1 MWQQLWLDPMAD
13 TTTETRKLDGKVAI
27 VTGAGSSGPG
37 FGTGKATSV
46 LFARAGAKVVLVDM
60 YPDRAAETLR
70 LIEAEGGQATTAIA
84 DLSDPSA
91 AQQVVDKAVS
101 DFGTVDILVNNAAIA
116 EWGDILNT
124 SLELYQRTI
133 AVNLTAPFMLSKTVI
148 PLMLR
153 AGGGSI
159 INITSIVAIRGT
171 GAQQPAYAASKA
183 GLIGLMTNL
192 ADTFGK
198 QGIRVNA
205 IAPGL
210 IKTPMRDAVVQ
221 KVGPEMRK
229 VDLAE
234 RTALGQ
240 EGDAWDVARAALF
253 LAGPDGRYITGV
265 HLPVDGGTTM
275 RTHY

>member
-1 MWQQLWLDPMAD
+1 MGD
-13 TTTETRKLDGKVAI
+13 TSTEIRKLDGQVAI

-37 FGTGKATSV
+37 FGTGKAISV
-46 LFARAGAKVVLVDM
+46 LFAHQGAKVVLVDM
-60 YPDRAAETLR
+60 YEDRATETLR
-70 LIEAEGGQATTAIA
+70 LIEKDGGQAEVVIA
-84 DLSDPSA
+84 DLSDATA
-91 AQQVVDKAVS
+91 AQQVVDEAVS
-101 DFGTVDILVNNAAIA
+101 HFGTVNILVNNAAIA

-133 AVNLTAPFMLSKTVI
+133 AVNLTAPFMLSKAVI
-148 PLMLR
+148 PLMLQ

-192 ADTFGK
+192 ADTFGTK
-198 QGIRVNA
+198 GIRVNA
-205 IAPGL
+205 IAPGI

-221 KVGPEMRK
+221 KTGPEMRK
-229 VDLAE
+229 VGMEE
-234 RTALGQ
+234 RTALGK

>member
-1 MWQQLWLDPMAD
+1 MGD
-13 TTTETRKLDGKVAI
+13 TTTDTRKLDGQVAI

-37 FGTGKATSV
+37 FGTGKAISV
-46 LFARAGAKVVLVDM
+46 LFAREGAKVVLVDM
-60 YPDRAAETLR
+60 YEDRAAETLQ
-70 LIEAEGGQATTAIA
+70 LIEEEGGQATVVVA
-84 DLSDPSA
+84 DLSEPSSA
-91 AQQVVDKAVS
+91 PVVVDEAINR
-101 DFGTVDILVNNAAIA
+101 FGRVDILVNNAAIA

-133 AVNLTAPFMLSKTVI
+133 AVNLTAPFMLSKAVI
-148 PLMLR
+148 PLMLE

-192 ADTFGK
+192 ADTFGTR
-198 QGIRVNA
+198 GIRVNA
-205 IAPGL
+205 IAPGI

-221 KVGPEMRK
+221 KTGPEMQK
-229 VDLAE
+229 VGMGE
-234 RTALGQ
+234 RTALGK
-240 EGDAWDVARAALF
+240 EGDAWDIARAALF